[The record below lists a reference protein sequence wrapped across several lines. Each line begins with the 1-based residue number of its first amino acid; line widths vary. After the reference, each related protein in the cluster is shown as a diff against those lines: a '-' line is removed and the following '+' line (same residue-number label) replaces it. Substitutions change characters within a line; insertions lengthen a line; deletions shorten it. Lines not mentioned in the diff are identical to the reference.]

1 MSAISPD
8 RAEGWGRIVE
18 YIYLDMDSYPRRE
31 HFAYFLA
38 MGYPYVGA
46 TVNVDIT
53 DFLARIKAAGEPFF
67 LSLLYEVAAAANA
80 VPEFRQRILDGRI
93 VEFASCRT
101 SHTVMRENGA
111 YAYCALDCALPKAE
125 FLPYALTAQERAKA
139 GGNIAEDPAQ
149 SLGLLF
155 ISCLPWLSYTALV
168 QPVPSPADSNP
179 RITWGKYFESEGRV
193 LLPLSLLAHHA
204 LVDGKHLGEFH
215 AALSARLTI

>member
-1 MSAISPD
+1 M
-8 RAEGWGRIVE
+8 E
-18 YIYLDMDSYPRRE
+18 YTYLDMDSYPRRE

-38 MGYPYVGA
+38 MGYPYVGT

-53 DFLARIKAAGEPFF
+53 AFLERVKTAGEPFF

-80 VPEFRQRILDGRI
+80 VPEFRRRVLHGRI
-93 VEFASCRT
+93 VEFDSCHT

-111 YAYCALDCALPKAE
+111 YAYCTLDCALPKAQ
-125 FLPYALTAQERAKA
+125 FLPYAMAAQERAKA
-139 GGNIAEDPAQ
+139 GGDIAEDPAQ

-179 RITWGKYFESEGRV
+179 RITWGKYFKSEGRI
-193 LLPLSLLAHHA
+193 LLPLSVLAHHA
-204 LVDGKHLGEFH
+204 LVDGKHLGELY
-215 AALSARLTI
+215 AAISARLAI